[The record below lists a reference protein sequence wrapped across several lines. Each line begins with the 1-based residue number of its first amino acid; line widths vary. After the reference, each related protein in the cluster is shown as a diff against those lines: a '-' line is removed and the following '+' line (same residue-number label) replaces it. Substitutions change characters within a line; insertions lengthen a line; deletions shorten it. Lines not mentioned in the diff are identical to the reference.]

1 VEAMLAV
8 RMDQMKKEQGTA
20 ILARLGYTP
29 SAAVRRLFDY
39 VVKFEAL
46 PFEEHARISDEEM
59 RARIAAF
66 DECQL
71 AAPLRCS
78 DEEIRDLRLGERYGS
93 RS

>member
-1 VEAMLAV
+1 MEAMLAV

-20 ILARLGYTP
+20 VLARLGYTP
-29 SAAVRRLFDY
+29 SAAVRKLFDY

-46 PFEEHARISDEEM
+46 PFEERTRISDEEM

-66 DECQL
+66 DECRL
-71 AAPLRCS
+71 ATPLHYS
-78 DEEIRDLRLGERYGS
+78 DEEIRDMRLGERYGS